1 MRGYLAYLRGAM
13 MVGVVYRAGF
23 LFIVIGNV
31 LYMII
36 AYFLWRSIYGTN
48 AVLHGLTFD
57 QAILY
62 VALGST
68 VFLLLKTY
76 ADYGMAGDIRSG
88 AIAIFLTKPVDYQF
102 YTLAVN
108 LGFTSTTMISV
119 TIPTVLLMILLRI
132 SIPLGWGL
140 LFFPLSLALAF
151 VINFNFD
158 YIIGLMSFYT
168 EAIWGMSTTKE
179 IIIAVLS
186 GALLPLQFFPEA
198 VQRVLMWLP
207 FQAIYFTP
215 LMMVTRPDQEL
226 AVFLRMIAVQAFW
239 LGATYALT
247 RLVYT
252 RAVKVL
258 RVAGG

>member
-36 AYFLWRSIYGTN
+36 AYFLWRSIYGTH
-48 AVLHGLTFD
+48 AELHGLTFD

-68 VFLLLKTY
+68 VFILLKTY
-76 ADYGMAGDIRSG
+76 ADFGMAGDIRSG
-88 AIAIFLTKPVDYQF
+88 AIAVFLTKPVDYQF
-102 YTLAVN
+102 FTLFVN
-108 LGFTSTTMISV
+108 LGFMSTSMFSV
-119 TIPTVLLMILLRI
+119 TIPTVILLILFRI
-132 SIPLGWGL
+132 SIPIGWGL

-151 VINFNFD
+151 VISFHFD

-168 EAIWGMSTTKE
+168 EAIWGISTTKE

-186 GALLPLQFFPEA
+186 GALLPLQFFPDA
-198 VQRVLMWLP
+198 VQRILMWLP

-215 LMMVTRPDQEL
+215 LMMVAKPDQGAE
-226 AVFLRMIAVQAFW
+226 VFLRMIAVQAFW
-239 LGATYALT
+239 LAVTFILT
-247 RLVYT
+247 RLVFT
-252 RAVKVL
+252 QAIKVL